1 MNPKLDSGFPL
12 EVSPSFW
19 IPCTPIKPGFSGKG
33 RLEKLACVPLACSAF
48 RLANQVSHGQ
58 VKAGAGKTLSPC
70 AQQPKPPR
78 LLSSHWHNKCSKIKM
93 FPESGFHTVSLGSP
107 KHPPTLISASSLAS
121 SLSPTVQWFSLWTA
135 HRPLHSRLGLTFAPA
150 MLCLCEYPGESP
162 CLFQPQH

>member
-19 IPCTPIKPGFSGKG
+19 ISCTPIKPGFSGKG
-33 RLEKLACVPLACSAF
+33 RLEKLACVPLACSTF

-107 KHPPTLISASSLAS
+107 KHPPHPHLCLQPCQLPVPYSAVVLTMDRSQASSFQAR
-121 SLSPTVQWFSLWTA
+121 A
-135 HRPLHSRLGLTFAPA
+135 D
-150 MLCLCEYPGESP
+150 LCP
-162 CLFQPQH
+162 CYALPM